1 MHFFPG
7 AASGSSVLDLVLTAG
22 PVGKTVLAFLLGLS
36 VICWGVIL
44 ERYFTFRRAAR
55 ENAAF
60 LKNFHSKTSL
70 AKLRDLAGGVKGSP
84 VVALFKAAFHEVS
97 QFSVDGVSPG
107 RAFDEDAVEDV
118 RRMMARTAASTL
130 RDLERSLTL
139 LATTASASP
148 FIGLFG
154 TVWGIM
160 DAFRRIG
167 LSGAASIEAFAPGI
181 AEALITTAA
190 GLVAAVPAVIAYNSF
205 VRQVRVMGIE
215 MDDFQLE
222 FIHLLEKQ
230 RRRTA

>member
-1 MHFFPG
+1 MQVFLG
-7 AASGSSVLDLVLTAG
+7 VASGSSVLDLVWTAG

-36 VICWGVIL
+36 VVCWGIIL
-44 ERYFTFRRAAR
+44 ERYVTFRRAAR

-60 LKNFHSKTSL
+60 LQHFHSKTSL

-97 QFSVDGVSPG
+97 QFSVDGISPG
-107 RAFDEDAVEDV
+107 RTFDEDAVEDV
-118 RRMMARTAASTL
+118 RRMMSRTAASTM

-167 LSGAASIEAFAPGI
+167 MSGAASIEAFAPGI

-205 VRQVRVMGIE
+205 VRQVRVMGID

>member
-1 MHFFPG
+1 MHFLPG